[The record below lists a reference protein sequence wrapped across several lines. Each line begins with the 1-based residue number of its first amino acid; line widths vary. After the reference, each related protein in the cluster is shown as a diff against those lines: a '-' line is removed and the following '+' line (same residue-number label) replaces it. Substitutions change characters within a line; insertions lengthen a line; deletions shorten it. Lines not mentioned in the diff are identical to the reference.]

1 MPTLE
6 KIRPV
11 TGAPCW
17 VNLMAQDLR
26 AAQSFYTDVMDW
38 MFRESILGSN
48 FSVALACG
56 EPVAGIGCC
65 SAGGPP
71 ADWAPYFAVKNADE
85 TAVRIGERGAT
96 LAVGPLPLGED
107 RVGIAA
113 DRDGAVF
120 GFWEGPGLFWSV
132 GRGSAPARLDLQTRD
147 AFEATIFYAE
157 IFDWAQPPGGCTVD
171 YAQDHVL
178 IQAVGHTVATLRGGG
193 IDPDPRIR
201 PVDRGLPCPEQQA
214 GRGGRRCCQG
224 RILTGSLTRRCLKRR
239 LRHPRLR
246 WRPLH
251 CVRHL
256 TTATRRWRKGEER
269 RQACIP
275 YASPRPHPWAGRS
288 SRALAKAVARAG
300 SEPAC
305 RGQRTG
311 LPSLSSG
318 YRAQPAVVRCVSVC
332 GHTRAA

>member
-71 ADWAPYFAVKNADE
+71 AVWAPYFAVKNADE

-132 GRGSAPARLDLQTRD
+132 AGQCSSPAGPADPRRVRGHHL
-147 AFEATIFYAE
+147 
-157 IFDWAQPPGGCTVD
+157 
-171 YAQDHVL
+171 
-178 IQAVGHTVATLRGGG
+178 LRGDLRLG
-193 IDPDPRIR
+193 PT
-201 PVDRGLPCPEQQA
+201 A
-214 GRGGRRCCQG
+214 
-224 RILTGSLTRRCLKRR
+224 RR
-239 LRHPRLR
+239 LHGRLR
-246 WRPLH
+246 
-251 CVRHL
+251 
-256 TTATRRWRKGEER
+256 AG
-269 RQACIP
+269 
-275 YASPRPHPWAGRS
+275 PRPHPGRGTHRRHPARRRYRPGPENPARGS
-288 SRALAKAVARAG
+288 WTSVSRAASRPRRPPLLPGANPHRFPHSPMSQTTPSSSATPMAPSSLCPTPDDSDPPLAEGRGKVPSVHTGRQPPSPPLGWTVEQGIGEGRRA
-300 SEPAC
+300 S
-305 RGQRTG
+305 RQ
-311 LPSLSSG
+311 
-318 YRAQPAVVRCVSVC
+318 
-332 GHTRAA
+332 

>member
-1 MPTLE
+1 MSTLE

-26 AAQSFYTDVMDW
+26 AAQSFHTDVIGW
-38 MFRESILGSN
+38 KFRESILGSN

-71 ADWAPYFAVKNADE
+71 AVWAPYFAVKNADE

-96 LAVGPLPLGED
+96 LAVGPLPLGEG

-147 AFEATIFYAE
+147 AFEAAIFYAE

-171 YAQDHVL
+171 YAQDQVL
-178 IQAVGHTVATLRGGG
+178 IQAAGDTVATLRGGG
-193 IDPDPRIR
+193 IETDPDPRIR
-201 PVDRGLPCPEQQA
+201 PPGGSWTSVSSAASRPRRPPLLPGANPHRFPHSPMSQTTPSSSATPMAPSLPCPIPDDSNPPLAE
-214 GRGGRRCCQG
+214 GRGRAPSMHTGRQPPSPPLDWTGEQTIGEGRRA
-224 RILTGSLTRRCLKRR
+224 S
-239 LRHPRLR
+239 
-246 WRPLH
+246 
-251 CVRHL
+251 
-256 TTATRRWRKGEER
+256 
-269 RQACIP
+269 RQ
-275 YASPRPHPWAGRS
+275 
-288 SRALAKAVARAG
+288 
-300 SEPAC
+300 
-305 RGQRTG
+305 
-311 LPSLSSG
+311 
-318 YRAQPAVVRCVSVC
+318 
-332 GHTRAA
+332 